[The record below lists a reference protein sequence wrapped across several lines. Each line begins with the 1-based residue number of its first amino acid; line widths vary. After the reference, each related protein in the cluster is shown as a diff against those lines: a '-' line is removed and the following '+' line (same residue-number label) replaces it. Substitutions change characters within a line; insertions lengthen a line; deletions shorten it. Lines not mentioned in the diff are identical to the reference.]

1 MIRTVLVNVGK
12 LFEDRNKRVLDLFEQ
27 RLMDLAVDSRAQL
40 AASKDNVTK
49 VSKESQSKAKLDEA
63 LSAYEVHKAT
73 ARVVDSLQKDL
84 DAIMQRVHAGA

>member
-49 VSKESQSKAKLDEA
+49 VSKESRSKVKLDEA

>member
-49 VSKESQSKAKLDEA
+49 VSKESQSKVKLDEA

>member
-49 VSKESQSKAKLDEA
+49 VSKESQSKVKLDEA

-84 DAIMQRVHAGA
+84 NAIMQRVHAGA